1 MVKYMNDN
9 RLVIANMIRQCRKE
23 NGKTQK
29 EIANKLNVN
38 LKTYQ
43 KIENLNKEEDFNF
56 SLFIQVL
63 NYFDIKLNLELMT
76 IQERIRKINKEDGI
90 DMED

>member
-1 MVKYMNDN
+1 MNDN
-9 RLVIANMIRQCRKE
+9 RLIIANMIRQCRKE

>member
-1 MVKYMNDN
+1 MNNN
-9 RLVIANMIRQCRKE
+9 RLVMANMIRQCRKE

-76 IQERIRKINKEDGI
+76 IQERIRKINEEDGI

>member
-1 MVKYMNDN
+1 MNDN

-76 IQERIRKINKEDGI
+76 IQEKIRKINKEDGI

>member
-1 MVKYMNDN
+1 MVKHMNYN
-9 RLVIANMIRQCRKE
+9 RLAIANMIRQCRKE

-29 EIANKLNVN
+29 EIADKLNVN

-63 NYFDIKLNLELMT
+63 DYFDLKLNLELMT
-76 IQERIRKINKEDGI
+76 IQERIRKINEADGI
-90 DMED
+90 FLED